1 MLIAIIFSLV
11 LGLAFAFFFRMIANG
26 WVENKYNSPEWK
38 QARHDEYME
47 DLQTYVSEKQLS
59 SSDTVKITQWLHQN
73 RNVYLF
79 LFKDKQLLFD
89 SSINQDKDEDADGKN
104 PGDATDNGG
113 SSSDNTTGSNT
124 PGADGNEGDGAPS
137 ENENGSTG
145 TGSDK
150 NKGDE
155 TTRPGGGITIDYPT
169 RDEILATAEKNG
181 YHTLEMSDG
190 TLLVTLADFTDYIY
204 YDVFNIASIVG
215 GVLIIV
221 IFLMLYF
228 QRIIFKI
235 SRLAK
240 DVSLVYEVDM
250 NKPIRC
256 EKGSDEISRLGRNV
270 EQMRSSMIVSLQK
283 EKEAIEANSELI
295 TSMSHDIRTPLTVLL
310 GYLDIMKNSTDDTA
324 MQEYIKASETTALRL
339 KDLSDDMFRYFLV
352 FGGHDNEISISDY
365 EARTLIEQL
374 FTEHILLMNESGYT
388 ITLNIAQNV
397 KETARVSTD
406 APKLMRVIDN
416 LFSNIRKY
424 ADPLRPVTVDA
435 ALSYGKLVCTVKN
448 YVIENTDGKESNRIG
463 LKTCE
468 KICESLG
475 MGFEYYTSGGRSQ
488 RTFTVKIEF
497 PMARGTVEDNSNA

>member
-1 MLIAIIFSLV
+1 
-11 LGLAFAFFFRMIANG
+11 MIANG
-26 WVENKYNSPEWK
+26 WVADKYNSPEWK
-38 QARHDEYME
+38 QARYDEYMD
-47 DLQTYVSEKQLS
+47 DLQAYVSEKDLS
-59 SSDTVKITQWLHQN
+59 SSDTVKITQWVHQN

-79 LFKDKQLLFD
+79 IFRDKELLFD
-89 SSINQDKDEDADGKN
+89 SSIEQDKENEEDKKTDG
-104 PGDATDNGG
+104 TTENGG
-113 SSSDNTTGSNT
+113 SSSDSAPGSDVPDEN
-124 PGADGNEGDGAPS
+124 GSGEAKDPS
-137 ENENGSTG
+137 ENSDNTASSD
-145 TGSDK
+145 SDK
-150 NKGDE
+150 NKEDE
-155 TTRPGGGITIDYPT
+155 PTRPGGGITIDYPT
-169 RDEILATAEKNG
+169 REEILATAENNG
-181 YHTLEMSDG
+181 YHTLDMSDG

-204 YDVFNIASIVG
+204 YDVFNITSIIG
-215 GVLIIV
+215 GVLIVV

-256 EKGSDEISRLGRNV
+256 DKGSDEISRLGRNV

-310 GYLDIMKNSTDDTA
+310 GYLDIMKNSTDDSA

-352 FGGHDNEISISDY
+352 FGGHDNKVSISDY
-365 EARTLIEQL
+365 DARTLIEQL
-374 FTEHILLMNESGYT
+374 FTEHILLMNESGYK
-388 ITLNIAQNV
+388 ITLNIAANV

-424 ADPLRPVTVDA
+424 ADPKREITVDA
-435 ALSYGKLVCTVKN
+435 GTSYGKLVCTVRN
-448 YVIENTDGKESNRIG
+448 YIIENSDGKESNRIG

-468 KICESLG
+468 KICESLS
-475 MGFEYYTSGGRSQ
+475 MGFGYHISGGKNQ

-497 PMARGTVEDNSNA
+497 PMAREDAEDSGDA